1 MLVVVAPSVYPVSA
15 VCIVILRVH
24 LSGVY
29 EHRSCVWQEIS
40 RGLLE
45 GSSLDSVERVFAVG
59 IFLIIKVICF
69 HICRKPEFRTH
80 LGARVV
86 AVTVRRDVFHLY
98 LDWLRC
104 VGCSVVG
111 AVHRSDAVA

>member
-1 MLVVVAPSVYPVSA
+1 M
-15 VCIVILRVH
+15 VH

-29 EHRSCVWQEIS
+29 EHDASVWQEIS
-40 RGLLE
+40 RSLLE
-45 GSSLDSVERVFAVG
+45 CSSLDSVERVVAIG

-69 HICRKPEFRTH
+69 HICRKPELRTH

-86 AVTVRRDVFHLY
+86 AVTVGWDVFHLY
-98 LDWLRC
+98 LDWLRSIS
-104 VGCSVVG
+104 GSVVG